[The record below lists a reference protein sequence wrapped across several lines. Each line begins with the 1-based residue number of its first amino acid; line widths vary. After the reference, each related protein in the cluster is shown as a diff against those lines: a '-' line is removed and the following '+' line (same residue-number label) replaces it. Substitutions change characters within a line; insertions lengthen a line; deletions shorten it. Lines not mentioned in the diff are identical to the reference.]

1 MSMESWMAIIL
12 VVVILG
18 AVVGFILYLKSSS
31 GKTPSKAIPPKNQ
44 TAKSRNATS
53 ASPQSESA
61 NIPLPSLP
69 ANKTIKTNDTYC
81 IPQNTSYVW
90 VGNGNF
96 STGTYYAW
104 STNGTGFGTGPLNLS
119 EANYNGLYYGNPWR
133 GYYGN
138 FAATTYSQAH
148 PILPGI
154 LSSNFVVVEPYLN
167 FQITS
172 PGNKNIY
179 VEILYNGKPLFV
191 NYYNTTSAP
200 NANTLGT
207 FAFASINLTGVICK
221 SVTLRIVS
229 NVSQTSSSQQNQ
241 FIAVGNFFM
250 SKYPY
255 YTYGV
260 TVNGNVLSEDI

>member
-1 MSMESWMAIIL
+1 MESWMAIIL

-18 AVVGFILYLKSSS
+18 AVVGITLYLKSAS
-31 GKTPSKAIPPKNQ
+31 GKAPNKAILPKNE
-44 TAKSRNATS
+44 TVKSRNAS
-53 ASPQSESA
+53 ASPQSGSA

-69 ANKTIKTNDTYC
+69 ANKTEKTNNTYC
-81 IPQNTSYVW
+81 IPKNTSYVW

-96 STGTYYAW
+96 STGTYYGW
-104 STNGTGFGTGPLNLS
+104 NTNGTGFGTGPLNLS
-119 EANYNGLYYGNPWR
+119 NANYNGLYYGNPWR

-138 FAATTYSQAH
+138 FAATTYSQSH
-148 PILPGI
+148 PILPGSI
-154 LSSNFVVVEPYLN
+154 SSNFVVVEPYLN

-172 PGNKNIY
+172 PGSRDLY
-179 VEILYNGKPLFV
+179 VEILYNGNPLIV
-191 NYYNTTSAP
+191 NHYNTTSAP
-200 NANTLGT
+200 GANTLGT
-207 FAFASINLTGVICK
+207 FTFASINLTGMICK

-250 SKYPY
+250 SSSPY

-260 TVNGNVLSEDI
+260 TVNGNVLGEGV